1 MGGGSGSVQPPPFT
15 PMLSFTKCIGLLVTL
30 ISLLVAGCG
39 GKREDAPVEAGA
51 KAPARRLVVGF
62 AQTGAESA
70 WRAAN
75 TQSMKAEAASR
86 GIDLRFADGQGKQEN
101 QIRALRSFVTQR
113 VDAIVLAPIV
123 ETGWDP
129 VLREAKR
136 AGIPVVVMDRK
147 IRTDDASLYACFIGS
162 DFYKEGAMAAEWL
175 AANAGERTRIVE
187 LQGTPGSAAANER
200 RKAFADAL
208 AKEPRFRLIDSQSG
222 DFRRSGGKEV
232 MEAFLKK
239 HGRAIEIVYAHND
252 DMALGAVQAIE
263 EAGLK
268 PGSDVLVIAIDAIRE
283 GVQAVVDG
291 KINAV
296 VECNP
301 LFGPKIYDTIAKLIA
316 GDSVERES
324 YNVDIVIDRGNAAAL
339 IGERQY

>member
-1 MGGGSGSVQPPPFT
+1 MSIP
-15 PMLSFTKCIGLLVTL
+15 LKRIGLFITA
-30 ISLLVAGCG
+30 SALLFAGCG
-39 GKREDAPVEAGA
+39 KKPDAGA
-51 KAPARRLVVGF
+51 AAAAEPAAAKKLSVGF

-75 TQSMKAEAASR
+75 TNSMKGEAEKR
-86 GIDLRFADGQGKQEN
+86 GIELKFADGQGKQEN
-101 QIRALRSFVTQR
+101 QIRALRSFVAQG
-113 VDAIVLAPIV
+113 VDAIVVAPIV

-136 AGIPVVVMDRK
+136 AGIPVVIMDRQ
-147 IRTDDASLYACFIGS
+147 IQTEDETLYACFIGS

-175 AANAGERTRIVE
+175 VANAGGKTKIVE

-200 RKAFADAL
+200 RKAFGESI
-208 AKEPRFRLIDSQSG
+208 AKASAFKIIDSQSG

-232 MEAFLKK
+232 MEAFIKK
-239 HGRAIEIVYAHND
+239 HGREIEIVYAHND
-252 DMALGAVQAIE
+252 DMALGAIQAIE

-268 PGSDVLVIAIDAIRE
+268 PGVDVIIVSIDAIKE

-291 KINAV
+291 KINVV

-301 LFGPKIYDTIAKLIA
+301 LFGPKIYDTIAKLKA
-316 GDSVERES
+316 GEAVERAS
-324 YNVDIVIDRGNAAAL
+324 YNVDQVIDAKNAAAL
-339 IGERQY
+339 IGSRQY

>member
-1 MGGGSGSVQPPPFT
+1 MIKY
-15 PMLSFTKCIGLLVTL
+15 LKGL
-30 ISLLVAGCG
+30 SLLTVATGLMLAGCG
-39 GKREDAPVEAGA
+39 RKE
-51 KAPARRLVVGF
+51 APAAAADSASPAPAAKRLVVGF

-75 TQSMKAEAASR
+75 TNSMKTEAEKR
-86 GIDLRFADGQGKQEN
+86 GIDLKFADGQGKQEN
-101 QIRALRSFVTQR
+101 QIRALRSFVTQG
-113 VDAIVLAPIV
+113 VDAIVVAPIV

-136 AGIPVVVMDRK
+136 AGIPVVVMDRN
-147 IRTDDASLYACFIGS
+147 IQTEDPTLFACFVGS
-162 DFYKEGAMAAEWL
+162 DFYKEGAL
-175 AANAGERTRIVE
+175 AADWLVKNAGGKSRIVE

-200 RKAFADAL
+200 RKAFADAI
-208 AKEPRFRLIDSQSG
+208 AKAPAFKLIDSQSG

-239 HGRAIEIVYAHND
+239 HGKDIEIVYAHND

-268 PGSDVLVIAIDAIRE
+268 PGKDILIVSIDAIKE

-291 KINAV
+291 KINVV

-301 LFGPKIYDTIAKLIA
+301 LFGPKIYDTIAKIKA
-316 GDSVERES
+316 GQPVERAS
-324 YNVDIVIDRGNAAAL
+324 YNVDEVFDATNAAAR

>member
-1 MGGGSGSVQPPPFT
+1 MHTSLKRFGILFVSGVLF
-15 PMLSFTKCIGLLVTL
+15 L
-30 ISLLVAGCG
+30 AGCG
-39 GKREDAPVEAGA
+39 KKDTAASSASAPPTA
-51 KAPARRLVVGF
+51 KRLVVGF

-70 WRAAN
+70 WRTAN
-75 TQSMKAEAASR
+75 TNSMKTEAEKR
-86 GIDLRFADGQGKQEN
+86 GIELKFADGQGKQEN
-101 QIRALRSFVTQR
+101 QIRALRSFVTQG

-123 ETGWDP
+123 ETGWEP

-136 AGIPVVVMDRK
+136 ANIPVVIMDRK
-147 IRTDDASLYACFIGS
+147 VQTDDASLYACFIGS

-175 AANAGERTRIVE
+175 VKNAKGKTRIVE

-208 AKEPRFRLIDSQSG
+208 AKAPDFKLIDSQSG

-239 HGRAIEIVYAHND
+239 HGKTIEIVYAHND

-268 PGSDVLVIAIDAIRE
+268 PGTDIIIVSIDAIRE

-291 KINAV
+291 KINVV

-301 LFGPKIYDTIAKLIA
+301 LFGPKIYDIIAKIKA
-316 GDSVERES
+316 GQPVERS
-324 YNVDIVIDRGNAAAL
+324 TYNVDELFDATNAAAS
-339 IGERQY
+339 IGARQY